1 MQEIV
6 KLDLQVDKRV
16 EEAINK
22 AMEIYLYKLETSFL
36 EIGLENTF
44 QMSIAEIIKQILE
57 LNTFFPNERFRVLF
71 EINKPINGNKDYV
84 DIVIKYERDEEKK
97 EYLIELK
104 FKKIEHSAVDV
115 GNAESYID
123 IYNLDTHRKN
133 TQNVRGCYFVF
144 LTDYEL
150 YLKKAKRG
158 TRVELPMHDGYTIKK
173 NQSYVVSGEAIKKVV
188 QKYPNGFIFNN
199 DYKINYI
206 HATIHKKD
214 YWYYILKI

>member
-22 AMEIYLYKLETSFL
+22 AMEIYLYKLENNFL

-104 FKKIEHSAVDV
+104 FKKIEHSAVDL

-150 YLKKAKRG
+150 YLKPFSY
-158 TRVELPMHDGYTIKK
+158 LK
-173 NQSYVVSGEAIKKVV
+173 ND
-188 QKYPNGFIFNN
+188 IFP
-199 DYKINYI
+199 
-206 HATIHKKD
+206 
-214 YWYYILKI
+214 